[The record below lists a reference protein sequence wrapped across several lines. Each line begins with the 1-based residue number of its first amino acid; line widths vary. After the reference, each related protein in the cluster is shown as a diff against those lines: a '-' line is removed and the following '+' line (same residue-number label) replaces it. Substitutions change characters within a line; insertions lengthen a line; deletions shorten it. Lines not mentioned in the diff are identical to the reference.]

1 MIEDIFTYIIHFKLH
16 NTYYLHLIYIIYI
29 QMEYYI
35 PQGQMHKIH
44 HIKPKFSMPDFDRE
58 DFLPPMPH
66 MPRMPHMPPM
76 PSMPEMP
83 SIPAM
88 PSMPDMPSIPAM
100 PPLTHD
106 LIRAHVA
113 GDNEKYSGSSYS
125 SHSHSTII
133 NGKETFEGSV
143 SSLINDG
150 HHVEEKIMEY
160 GN

>member
-1 MIEDIFTYIIHFKLH
+1 MAFTTCALIVTFMTITTAAIFGEPNNNHF
-16 NTYYLHLIYIIYI
+16 
-29 QMEYYI
+29 QRF
-35 PQGQMHKIH
+35 PPRMHKIH